1 MGERDDQSLHKWFCL
16 VFCCFKFCSF
26 SSSPLK
32 MCITMCT
39 LSIHSQSIQVVLC
52 ADERCFFFSVSGQ
65 EERVTQ
71 EHKIS
76 VDSWAVVWWR
86 VEKNKGRRKSIFV
99 CFICHCCRNLLF
111 AVKRWCV
118 IQEERRKT
126 HPMAVIIFNR
136 GRYSRTRLK
145 KNKREIGEE
154 LPSPSPRT
162 QRIQLKSYVFS
173 FLVLPTWSSLVISF
187 VILLCLLS

>member
-1 MGERDDQSLHKWFCL
+1 MGGCRMKRNERVIWWGKGMINLFTSDFVSF
-16 VFCCFKFCSF
+16 FCCFKFCSF

-111 AVKRWCV
+111 AVKRWCHP
-118 IQEERRKT
+118 RRE
-126 HPMAVIIFNR
+126 AQN
-136 GRYSRTRLK
+136 
-145 KNKREIGEE
+145 
-154 LPSPSPRT
+154 
-162 QRIQLKSYVFS
+162 
-173 FLVLPTWSSLVISF
+173 SSNGCHHL
-187 VILLCLLS
+187 